1 MVAQHTLLHWEA
13 LAKETALAGCS
24 SRIHPKG
31 LPEHEETAKGSTN
44 PYDMKWLQL
53 ARSTSCKL
61 CSIER

>member
-31 LPEHEETAKGSTN
+31 LPEHEETSAKGSTN
-44 PYDMKWLQL
+44 PYSRHEVV
-53 ARSTSCKL
+53 AAC
-61 CSIER
+61 